1 MHVSIFTEYFQER
14 EKFSFVRTVCLSN
27 FREEV
32 ISIVSML
39 TGDSPIVT
47 PPSKRDEAIASRIQ
61 FSTSE
66 GDHISLL
73 KIFRAFK
80 QTKNEKEFC
89 QVHYLNLRH
98 MQFAVEVRK
107 QLMELCRRNDIQ
119 VQSCANHTDLV
130 RKALAE
136 GLFTNVAKLTRD
148 GHYVTVSDIYG
159 HSV

>member
-1 MHVSIFTEYFQER
+1 M
-14 EKFSFVRTVCLSN
+14 
-27 FREEV
+27 
-32 ISIVSML
+32 
-39 TGDSPIVT
+39 
-47 PPSKRDEAIASRIQ
+47 
-61 FSTSE
+61 
-66 GDHISLL
+66 

-107 QLMELCRRNDIQ
+107 QLMELCRRNEIP

-148 GHYVTVSDIYG
+148 GHYVTVSDTQCGNLLIFLPFKFYVK
-159 HSV
+159 SMLAYRQS